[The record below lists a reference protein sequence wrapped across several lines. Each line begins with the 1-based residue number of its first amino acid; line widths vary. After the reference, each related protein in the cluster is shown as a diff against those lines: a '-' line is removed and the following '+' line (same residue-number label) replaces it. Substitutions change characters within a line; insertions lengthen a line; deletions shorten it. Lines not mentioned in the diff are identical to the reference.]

1 VSTRPTAWLVVHSED
16 GEPTAFRRDL
26 TALGYAVL
34 EAAEGE
40 RSRLLAAADAVEVAL
55 VRTPAGPGAGGDLV
69 ARLEHERRR
78 SEDLLHAVI
87 PLGVSLLSERN
98 FDRLLETILCKAKEL
113 CRADGGTLYL
123 RGPDETLTFVM
134 VRNDSLGI
142 TMGGTSGTPVPF
154 APLPL
159 RDSAGTPNHHN
170 VATYAALTGETVN
183 IADAYDAQGFDF
195 AGTKRFDG
203 EIGYR
208 STSFLTVPLKGAGGT
223 VIGVL
228 QLINAQDPES
238 ARVIPFDPHGLQPLV
253 ESLSLLAAAALEAY
267 AREASLTRQIREL
280 HIQIDEAKK
289 AQQVAEI
296 ADTDYF
302 QQLQSRAR
310 ELRKRD

>member
-1 VSTRPTAWLVVHSED
+1 M
-16 GEPTAFRRDL
+16 
-26 TALGYAVL
+26 
-34 EAAEGE
+34 
-40 RSRLLAAADAVEVAL
+40 
-55 VRTPAGPGAGGDLV
+55 PAGSGAGGDLV

-113 CRADGGTLYL
+113 CGADGGTLYL
-123 RGPDETLTFVM
+123 RGEDETLKFVM

-159 RDSAGTPNHHN
+159 HDPATGAPNHHN

-183 IADAYDAQGFDF
+183 IPDAYDAQGFDF
-195 AGTKRFDG
+195 SGTKRFDG

-208 STSFLTVPLKGAGGT
+208 SMSFLTVPLKGAGGT

-228 QLINAQDPES
+228 QLINAQEPES
-238 ARVIPFDPHGLQPLV
+238 KAVIPFDPHGLQPLV

-267 AREASLTRQIREL
+267 AREASLTRQIRDL
-280 HIQIDEAKK
+280 HIQIDESKK

-296 ADTDYF
+296 ADSDYF
-302 QQLQSRAR
+302 QQLQRKVR
-310 ELRKRD
+310 QLRTRD